1 MPSSAKRAQLMFA
14 YLINSPRYSISIIS
28 IIPLH
33 HDIWGRKI
41 PLSPIISSG
50 WQSPPEFVFLDPW
63 NLGLLRNLKFTPKLE
78 VYTET
83 WSLLQS
89 LELLGNLEFTPNL
102 EVYSETW
109 SYSYSNTW
117 SLFRNLEF
125 PKKLNI
131 CVAKMWL
138 YSTFIPHSIFFF
150 KTGFK
155 ISGCL
160 DSSFIKQT

>member
-41 PLSPIISSG
+41 TLSPIISSG
-50 WQSPPEFVFLDPW
+50 WQSPPEFVFFDPW

-131 CVAKMWL
+131 CLPRCDCTV
-138 YSTFIPHSIFFF
+138 HSYHIA
-150 KTGFK
+150 
-155 ISGCL
+155 
-160 DSSFIKQT
+160 SSSSKPVSKSLVVWTQVL